1 MCAFVFVYVFFVSEC
16 AFFFADHCVWA
27 IVFLCLLI
35 GRTGRL
41 SEMVSLVDLEIWYGR
56 ACYVEEKSK
65 KKEKN
70 TS

>member
-1 MCAFVFVYVFFVSEC
+1 VCAFLFAYVFFVSER

-35 GRTGRL
+35 RRTGRL
-41 SEMVSLVDLEIWYGR
+41 SEMVSLMDLETWQGL